1 MGGKARSLL
10 LQEVRLDLR
19 CCVFTVGALKCPNV
33 LACPRRGA
41 GLGILGG
48 FGFAS
53 DLKDPPLVDCSFDA
67 LEAIVYEL
75 EGLYYLLMAIL
86 FSPAFLV
93 VVIFEAWEPRSPPRS
108 LTLA

>member
-10 LQEVRLDLR
+10 LQEVRLAFR
-19 CCVFTVGALKCPNV
+19 CFVFAAGALKCPNV

-41 GLGILGG
+41 GFGILGG

-53 DLKDPPLVDCSFDA
+53 DLKDPPLVNCSLDV

-75 EGLYYLLMAIL
+75 
-86 FSPAFLV
+86 
-93 VVIFEAWEPRSPPRS
+93 
-108 LTLA
+108 

>member
-1 MGGKARSLL
+1 VGAKARSLL

-19 CCVFTVGALKCPNV
+19 CCVFTAGALKCPNV

-41 GLGILGG
+41 GFGILGG

-75 EGLYYLLMAIL
+75 EGLCYLLMATVCA
-86 FSPAFLV
+86 AFLV
-93 VVIFEAWEPRSPPRS
+93 VVIFEA
-108 LTLA
+108 